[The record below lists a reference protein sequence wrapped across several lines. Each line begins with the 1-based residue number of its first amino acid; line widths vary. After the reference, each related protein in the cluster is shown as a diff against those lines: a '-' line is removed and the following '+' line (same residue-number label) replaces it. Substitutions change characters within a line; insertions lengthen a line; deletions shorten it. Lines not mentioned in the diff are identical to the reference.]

1 ASVGN
6 KLKNMIDINDTIAV
20 KDMISAASPL
30 IKSLVETFVTP
41 KLEEFRK
48 KYDKIDEQYFI
59 PTDEHFREYYHRTYK
74 KLAVVNTLV
83 FNNSQRFLKDIY
95 LPLTIS
101 STNDRK
107 IKYKLSGFP
116 EEAVHEYGNIL
127 ITDTAGMGK
136 STLMKKV
143 FIDAIEKNIGI
154 PIIVELR
161 RLSKDKKLI
170 DEIQEQ
176 LNSLDKDF
184 DSKILLELLVEGG
197 FIIILDGYDEISL
210 SDRDIVTSDI
220 QDFINKASNNE
231 FFITSRPEKALL
243 SFGNFQEFK
252 IEPLNKKEAFE
263 LLRKYDNQ
271 GQISSLLIK
280 KLQETDMSNIQE
292 FLTNPLLVSLL
303 FTAFEHK
310 QAIPF
315 KKYLFY
321 RQVYDANFESHD
333 LTKGDS
339 YTHDKYSK
347 LEIDDFHRVLR
358 HLGYSCFKLQKIEF
372 IKDDL
377 LKLIKESREFCVGLE
392 FNESDFLND
401 ILRTVPLFT
410 QDGNYFRWSHK
421 SLQEYFAAQFIYL
434 DSKGKQNTIL
444 EILYNHSDLE
454 KFINVLDLYYD
465 MDYKTFRNVIE
476 RSLLLEFKNHT
487 EKKYIKNYK
496 EVPVELIDNRQELT
510 FLTTSLIFTPGNDK
524 EAGHPFNHSRLSDM
538 IGEYRER
545 KKLNEKSFSGILV
558 TPELLKNQYTIHYEN
573 RKSSIL
579 KLLATK
585 KNKIVERIPR
595 EQLRDNKL
603 NFTYPFDNNYEL
615 VEIKDTISS
624 IFNSKSNFEVIN
636 HLISATKSY
645 SVKIK
650 KQEGLS
656 VLQEIESNIEN
667 ENSDDFL
674 IKGI

>member
-1 ASVGN
+1 
-6 KLKNMIDINDTIAV
+6 MIDINDTIAV

-59 PTDEHFREYYHRTYK
+59 PSDEHFREYYHRTYK

-510 FLTTSLIFTPGNDK
+510 FLTTSLIFTPGNHK